1 MILRRCT
8 GGSPGGGVLVAGLAD
23 LGLGVEFEWALREIF
38 LSGAVMPC
46 DDFLSGGG
54 CGEGAD
60 PPGKGLRTTSPDG
73 RGFLAGLAVIES
85 DFELEEGR
93 PSRDEPDGRGALP
106 FMPDLL
112 GFLRM
117 EESRLGRTRKV
128 TIRLVFLETPESV
141 PKGFS
146 TLGRFGAGV

>member
-1 MILRRCT
+1 
-8 GGSPGGGVLVAGLAD
+8 
-23 LGLGVEFEWALREIF
+23 LGVELEWVLKEIF
-38 LSGAVMPC
+38 LSGAAVLC
-46 DDFLSGGG
+46 DVFLSSGG
-54 CGEGAD
+54 CGDGAD

-93 PSRDEPDGRGALP
+93 PSLDEPDGRGALP
-106 FMPDLL
+106 FIPDLL

-117 EESRLGRTRKV
+117 EARRLGLTRRV
-128 TIRLVFLETPESV
+128 TIRLGFLGTPESV

-146 TLGRFGAGV
+146 TLGRFGAGL